1 MDDLKKKRIEKTD
14 KIIENVVDNMSS
26 AVQQLDLKHLY
37 ERKIQIEKRLGNPGE
52 MNMIT
57 QRNLKLQLEEIEKSI
72 KLIEDRGISLQDE
85 YDIDVDEEA
94 AKEFLEEY
102 GIEVDF
108 DWEYQT
114 SD

>member
-1 MDDLKKKRIEKTD
+1 MDDLKKKRIEKTEQ
-14 KIIENVVDNMSS
+14 IIDNVVDNMSS
-26 AVQQLDLKHLY
+26 AIQQLDLMHLY
-37 ERKIQIEKRLGNPGE
+37 ERKIQIEKRLADPGD

-94 AKEFLEEY
+94 AKEFLEEH

-108 DWEYQT
+108 EFDYGE
-114 SD
+114 D